1 METERSQASKQQVV
15 DEIDIRARQSIDGMK
30 GLIEPQEQHQSLW
43 FAAYLHACM
52 LERIM
57 HWELRNA
64 TKPNLIVW
72 GIEILSPSKIT
83 SIINWIDFCGLG
95 FLWNKRDFG
104 AKTTTVVLINR
115 SELQFR
121 YPTVLW
127 RAVLHCAVL
136 CIAISFRTMVLSDF
150 DSIEAGHKPTD

>member
-83 SIINWIDFCGLG
+83 SIIN
-95 FLWNKRDFG
+95 
-104 AKTTTVVLINR
+104 
-115 SELQFR
+115 
-121 YPTVLW
+121 
-127 RAVLHCAVL
+127 
-136 CIAISFRTMVLSDF
+136 
-150 DSIEAGHKPTD
+150 